1 MVQEMILV
9 QQARRG
15 KREALEALVEQYYPK
30 IYQYIY
36 YRVSNREMAQDL
48 TQETFLKLVKSIR
61 RYQPTASFSTFLYRI
76 AHNTV
81 IDSYRVSHP
90 AENIDLVEDAV
101 SESDMQDAEQRL
113 DVASV
118 LAKLPEEQQ
127 ECMILY
133 YYQQLTYRE
142 ISVVLQIPVPTAKS
156 RVQRGLAACR
166 RWMEMDGGTFL

>member
-90 AENIDLVEDAV
+90 TENIDLVEDAV
-101 SESDMQDAEQRL
+101 SESDMQDTEQRL

-142 ISVVLQIPVPTAKS
+142 ISEVLQIPVPTAKS

-166 RWMEMDGGTFL
+166 RWMETDGGTFL